1 MGRSWHSVSRLERV
15 SKTLCDALFS
25 NYLSSCV
32 DSRAQYALKRHAFTS
47 DVAVQTDSAIIASD
61 GLSPGTYERT
71 KDNTEEDDLSS
82 MNASDLASIL
92 KWSKDISSDINLP
105 MALQR
110 LTEIATG
117 RRSTYVLRGLF
128 ISLCRELRKSIHL
141 CGDRSRSRRLHR
153 SNKYDA
159 PRAMSSP

>member
-1 MGRSWHSVSRLERV
+1 MGRSWHSVSEPEQRYIN
-15 SKTLCDALFS
+15 TCNAPFS

-47 DVAVQTDSAIIASD
+47 DVAVQTDSAIITAD
-61 GLSPGTYERT
+61 AHSPGTYER
-71 KDNTEEDDLSS
+71 KMDYTEEDDLSS
-82 MNASDLASIL
+82 MNASDLASVL

-117 RRSTYVLRGLF
+117 
-128 ISLCRELRKSIHL
+128 E
-141 CGDRSRSRRLHR
+141 
-153 SNKYDA
+153 
-159 PRAMSSP
+159 

>member
-1 MGRSWHSVSRLERV
+1 MGSSRHSVSHPLGIMLIPGRDV
-15 SKTLCDALFS
+15 VIS

-47 DVAVQTDSAIIASD
+47 DVAVQTDSAIMTSD
-61 GLSPGTYERT
+61 VHSAGTYER
-71 KDNTEEDDLSS
+71 KMDYMEEDDLSS
-82 MNASDLASIL
+82 MNASDLASVL

-117 RRSTYVLRGLF
+117 
-128 ISLCRELRKSIHL
+128 EQ
-141 CGDRSRSRRLHR
+141 
-153 SNKYDA
+153 
-159 PRAMSSP
+159 SS